1 MIYTMNFKC
10 HFYKVKILRDTTF
23 CVRHFIYIY
32 GLKGLMNSTKNII
45 TNIKGG
51 DKDAFKVFFDDF
63 YPILCAF
70 AKKFL
75 RSTDQSEDAAQ
86 EALVKYWQKREEFNN
101 LQGVKSFLY
110 VIVRNDCINILKRS
124 KKSVDVEAL
133 KELETESFLKDNII
147 NQETFM
153 KVRQAVESLPTR
165 QREIIKLTLEGVKN
179 PEIATLLGITEQ
191 TVKTTKRNAFQ
202 KLRDLLK
209 DNYYLLLVI

>member
-1 MIYTMNFKC
+1 
-10 HFYKVKILRDTTF
+10 
-23 CVRHFIYIY
+23 
-32 GLKGLMNSTKNII
+32 MNSTKDII

-51 DKDAFKVFFDDF
+51 DKAAFKAFFDDF

-86 EALVKYWQKREEFNN
+86 DALVKYWQKREEFSN
-101 LQGVKSFLY
+101 LKGVKSFLY

-133 KELETESFLKDNII
+133 MELETESFLKETII

-153 KVRQAVESLPTR
+153 KVRQAVESLPNR
-165 QREIIKLTLEGVKN
+165 QGEIIKLTLAGIKN
-179 PEIATLLGITEQ
+179 PEIALQMGITEQ

-202 KLRDLLK
+202 KLRELLK
-209 DNYYLLLVI
+209 DNYYLLLFV